1 MLCRYDRQKGKLMNQ
16 NNKFKGVFIYLA
28 VIVLLVIGMVTMLQM
43 SATPGEHTTYSK
55 VISEFDNYNVSG
67 YTLDLGSGELQYTL
81 KSDNTKK
88 YKYSVPN
95 VSLFLQDTQG
105 YRKAYN
111 EKNPDSQLVEDFY
124 PVSDNSFLLS
134 FLPYLLMV
142 ALMIGFTFVIMR
154 QAGGGG
160 KMSQFSKAN
169 ARTQPSN
176 GPKITFADVAARC
189 SAFRPSR
196 YR

>member
-16 NNKFKGVFIYLA
+16 NNKFKGIFIYLA

-111 EKNPDSQLVEDFY
+111 EKNPDSQLVAEL
-124 PVSDNSFLLS
+124 PALS
-134 FLPYLLMV
+134 ADGCADDRIY
-142 ALMIGFTFVIMR
+142 IR
-154 QAGGGG
+154 H
-160 KMSQFSKAN
+160 N
-169 ARTQPSN
+169 ASGERRR
-176 GPKITFADVAARC
+176 KDVAVLKGKC
-189 SAFRPSR
+189 KDSAFKRS
-196 YR
+196 

>member
-1 MLCRYDRQKGKLMNQ
+1 MNQ

-43 SATPGEHTTYSK
+43 SATPGERTRYSQ

-81 KSDNTKK
+81 KSDSTKK

-95 VSLFLQDTQG
+95 VSLFLTDTQG

-111 EKNPDSQLVEDFY
+111 EKNPDSPLVEDFY
-124 PVSDNSFLLS
+124 PRFRQLILTELPALS
-134 FLPYLLMV
+134 AHGCTDDRLYV
-142 ALMIGFTFVIMR
+142 CHYAS
-154 QAGGGG
+154 G
-160 KMSQFSKAN
+160 KRRRKDVTVLQGKCQN
-169 ARTQPSN
+169 AACKRS
-176 GPKITFADVAARC
+176 
-189 SAFRPSR
+189 
-196 YR
+196 

>member
-16 NNKFKGVFIYLA
+16 NNKFKGIFIYLA

-95 VSLFLQDTQG
+95 VSLFL
-105 YRKAYN
+105 
-111 EKNPDSQLVEDFY
+111 P
-124 PVSDNSFLLS
+124 P
-134 FLPYLLMV
+134 P
-142 ALMIGFTFVIMR
+142 
-154 QAGGGG
+154 
-160 KMSQFSKAN
+160 
-169 ARTQPSN
+169 ARRSP
-176 GPKITFADVAARC
+176 A
-189 SAFRPSR
+189 
-196 YR
+196 

>member
-88 YKYSVPN
+88 YKYPVPN
-95 VSLFLQDTQG
+95 VACSCRIRRATERHTTKRIPTVSL
-105 YRKAYN
+105 
-111 EKNPDSQLVEDFY
+111 S
-124 PVSDNSFLLS
+124 
-134 FLPYLLMV
+134 
-142 ALMIGFTFVIMR
+142 
-154 QAGGGG
+154 
-160 KMSQFSKAN
+160 
-169 ARTQPSN
+169 RTSTPFQTTRS
-176 GPKITFADVAARC
+176 C
-189 SAFRPSR
+189 
-196 YR
+196 

>member
-1 MLCRYDRQKGKLMNQ
+1 MNQ

-43 SATPGEHTTYSK
+43 SATPGERTRYSQ

-81 KSDNTKK
+81 KSDSTKK

-95 VSLFLQDTQG
+95 VSLFLQDTEG

-111 EKNPDSQLVEDFY
+111 EKK
-124 PVSDNSFLLS
+124 
-134 FLPYLLMV
+134 
-142 ALMIGFTFVIMR
+142 IGRAHV
-154 QAGGGG
+154 
-160 KMSQFSKAN
+160 
-169 ARTQPSN
+169 
-176 GPKITFADVAARC
+176 
-189 SAFRPSR
+189 
-196 YR
+196 